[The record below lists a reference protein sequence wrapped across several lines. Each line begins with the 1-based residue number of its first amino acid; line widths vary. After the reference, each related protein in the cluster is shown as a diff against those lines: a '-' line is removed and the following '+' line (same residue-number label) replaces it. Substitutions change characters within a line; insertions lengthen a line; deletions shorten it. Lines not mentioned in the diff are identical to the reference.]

1 METLVLFSLFVC
13 FPRVG
18 YVTILLRIV
27 FFKFCPQESA
37 KSRFSSL
44 FRRLCLQSPAYL
56 SKDKGQISLRSS
68 LGKHNIQAVKEV
80 YFVLSWEFL
89 ELRIEWRGKRITNT
103 NLLCPL
109 TTQKRLKLEPG
120 LLEPTKSAAGDRS
133 LSNQKRFYTVPE
145 SVPMC
150 SMPCYKSMSQPRIRT
165 KHTIFA
171 CKSWFL
177 PWILKR
183 LILPCGPDRVR
194 KEVNSR

>member
-1 METLVLFSLFVC
+1 MWQYSWELFLSNFV
-13 FPRVG
+13 
-18 YVTILLRIV
+18 
-27 FFKFCPQESA
+27 
-37 KSRFSSL
+37 FSSL
-44 FRRLCLQSPAYL
+44 RKQPFLPALSQAMSSVACLIFLKTKQQML
-56 SKDKGQISLRSS
+56 LRSS
-68 LGKHNIQAVKEV
+68 LRKHNIQAVKEV
-80 YFVLSWEFL
+80 YFLLSWEVL
-89 ELRIEWRGKRITNT
+89 KLRIEWTGKRITNT

-120 LLEPTKSAAGDRS
+120 LLEPTKSATGDRS

-177 PWILKR
+177 SWILKR